1 MPGQV
6 PVLDGMGHA
15 NILWGITVIIDGHLT
30 SKTVINP
37 PKEITAYSTCRLGF
51 CPVSTF
57 NGWDHRH
64 HRTRSQLIDYCQ
76 ISTIIIHF
84 RLGHFLV
91 SGPRIIT
98 CHPQEALKYVQYV
111 QYCHQFLSGFVHIM
125 LCQLFLSFS
134 GNGMFCRH
142 ASSLN

>member
-6 PVLDGMGHA
+6 RVLDGMGHA
-15 NILWGITVIIDGHLT
+15 NILWGIKVIIDGHLT

-37 PKEITAYSTCRLGF
+37 SKEITAYSTCRLGL

-64 HRTRSQLIDYCQ
+64 QRTFNEIPAHRLRPNKHNNNSFSTGSLPCLWPKNHNISSPGSPQ
-76 ISTIIIHF
+76 IRTI
-84 RLGHFLV
+84 
-91 SGPRIIT
+91 
-98 CHPQEALKYVQYV
+98 
-111 QYCHQFLSGFVHIM
+111 LSSIPVWFCIM
-125 LCQLFLSFS
+125 LCQLSLSFS